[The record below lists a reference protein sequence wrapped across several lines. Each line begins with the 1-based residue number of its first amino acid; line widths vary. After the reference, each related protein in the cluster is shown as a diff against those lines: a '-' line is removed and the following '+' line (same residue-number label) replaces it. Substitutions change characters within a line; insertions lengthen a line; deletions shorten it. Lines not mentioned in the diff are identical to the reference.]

1 MCFKKKKKAD
11 KARSQLITVLQSRGF
26 FVEFLL
32 FIFVAATY
40 ISLPFCGGGNL
51 QNLTESSDLAPVGA
65 NFS

>member
-1 MCFKKKKKAD
+1 M
-11 KARSQLITVLQSRGF
+11 
-26 FVEFLL
+26 EFLL